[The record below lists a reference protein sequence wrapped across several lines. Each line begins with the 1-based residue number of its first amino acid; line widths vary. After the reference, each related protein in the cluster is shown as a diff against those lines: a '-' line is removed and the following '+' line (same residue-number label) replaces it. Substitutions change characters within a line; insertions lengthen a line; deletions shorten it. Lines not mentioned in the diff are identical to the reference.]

1 MGYINFDAA
10 FRPVL
15 SPEDLENLE
24 DEGMEEKS
32 DHEEITSIIVETKKF
47 ANNVTSYRVQDN
59 IFSQTT
65 TLQNQVIYYIVQ
77 FIYIIDL
84 IVYKRD

>member
-24 DEGMEEKS
+24 DEGEEEKG
-32 DHEEITSIIVETKKF
+32 DDEETIVVETKKF

-65 TLQNQVIYYIVQ
+65 TLQNKVI
-77 FIYIIDL
+77 
-84 IVYKRD
+84 

>member
-1 MGYINFDAA
+1 MGYINFDPA

-15 SPEDLENLE
+15 SPEYLENLE
-24 DEGMEEKS
+24 DEGVKEKN
-32 DHEEITSIIVETKKF
+32 DDEEITIVETKKF

-65 TLQNQVIYYIVQ
+65 TFQNKVLYIVL
-77 FIYIIDL
+77 YCT
-84 IVYKRD
+84 V